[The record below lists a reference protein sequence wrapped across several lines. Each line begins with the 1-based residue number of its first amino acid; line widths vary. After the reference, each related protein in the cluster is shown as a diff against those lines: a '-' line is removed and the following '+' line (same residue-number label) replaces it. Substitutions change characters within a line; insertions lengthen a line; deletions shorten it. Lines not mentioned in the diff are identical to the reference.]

1 MQMGTAL
8 RNDRASRI
16 EAVIGTAAIVEVRTG
31 APPANC
37 AAADTGTLL
46 MQITAD
52 TDWLTAPSGGAVSLN
67 GTLATTSADGSG
79 TPGHYRVWNSGR
91 TVCHLQGTASGPTVG
106 TGEMLLDAD
115 SITAGQAA
123 NVTSL
128 SFTEG
133 NA

>member
-37 AAADTGTLL
+37 A
-46 MQITAD
+46 
-52 TDWLTAPSGGAVSLN
+52 APSGGAVSLN